1 MGVERGG
8 VPPEIR
14 ALCGPLLDTLIQ
26 SGMPLT
32 VTDHRRPGEPLVFA
46 NPAFERLIGCGF
58 AELVDLPFGFLAAAD
73 ADPGILAGIEEAL
86 SADRPLTAD
95 LRVVRKDG
103 SVFWDRLRL
112 TPVVDSLGATPFFL
126 WTHCDQTLELARA
139 EVEAELAASRQ
150 ALTNARER
158 ARLAQA
164 VGGTAGAWE
173 WDVATGR
180 FYADARFAEL
190 YGLDPVAAGNGLGTD
205 AFFESIHA
213 DDRMRIRIAVAGVM
227 HGADIFSK
235 DYRVVGRDGT
245 VRWVSARGGADR
257 TADGGVHRFR
267 GVLADITEQKRVEE
281 QLRVAQTAGGVGT
294 FEYVSGFG
302 TVSVSEQFCRLL
314 GLHPTRALPVRTVNA
329 VVHPDDAPL
338 IASLDGSNPGEPY
351 REFRIVRPDTGQIRW
366 LAQRG
371 EHRRDGKRDRDGGQG
386 AGGLGGGVRAGSRFI
401 GVIYDITASK
411 DAEEKLRLFAET
423 LEARVE
429 ERTRERDRVWNNS
442 RDLLVI
448 IGADGVCRAVSPS
461 WTAILGYDVN
471 EIVGRQIQDFVH
483 EEEVETTAEAL
494 KGAIHDQ
501 NLTNFENRQLHKD
514 GGTRW
519 ISWNTSKE
527 GDLVYAY
534 GRDITEDK
542 QRADTLRQTE
552 EQLRQAQKMEA
563 VGQLTGGLA
572 HDFNNMLMGVI
583 GGLDIV
589 RRRIAQGR
597 LNDLDR
603 FMDASMASA
612 QRAAA
617 LTHRLLAFSRRQTLD
632 PKPIDINDLVMS
644 MEDLLRRTLG
654 EQIELRV
661 TMAENLAAARS
672 DVNQLESAI
681 LNLAINA
688 RDAMPD
694 GGILTIETGRAT
706 LDRAYTIR
714 HDGLSAGDYVMIRV
728 SDTGMG
734 MPPDVVAK
742 AFDPF
747 FTTKPIGQGTG
758 LGLSMIYGF
767 VKQTGGHVRIDSEP
781 WRGTAITMY
790 LPCDGGE
797 SMVDGSLIGTGET
810 PEGAGEIVLVVE
822 DDESVRLLVL
832 DVLQELGY
840 TALHAAEGRAAL
852 NVIESSSQIDLLITD
867 VGLPGLNGRQLA
879 EIARRRRP
887 DLPVLFVT
895 GYAANAVVRGDF
907 LDEGMDMVMKPFA
920 MDELA
925 AKIRGILENR
935 HKERVGATP
944 L

>member
-1 MGVERGG
+1 MSGRAEALVMMEREGS
-8 VPPEIR
+8 VPTELR
-14 ALCGPLLDTLIQ
+14 ALCGPLLDTLVQ
-26 SGMPLT
+26 SGMALT
-32 VTDHRRPGEPLVFA
+32 ITDHRRPGEPLVFA
-46 NPAFERLIGCGF
+46 NPAFERLTGHAAG
-58 AELVDLPFGFLAAAD
+58 DLAGRPFGFLAAAD
-73 ADPGILAGIEEAL
+73 ADPAVLSGIEQAL
-86 SADRPLTAD
+86 AACRALTAD
-95 LRVVRKDG
+95 LRVVRRDG
-103 SVFWDRLRL
+103 SVFWDRVRL
-112 TPVVDSLGATPFFL
+112 TPVLDAQGIAPYVL
-126 WTHCDQTLELARA
+126 WTHSDQTLELARL
-139 EVEAELAASRQ
+139 EVEAELTASRQ
-150 ALTNARER
+150 ALADAKER
-158 ARLAQA
+158 ARLAQV

-173 WDVATGR
+173 WDVASGR
-180 FYADARFAEL
+180 LYADARFAEL
-190 YGLDPVAAGNGLGTD
+190 YGLDPVEAGNGLPTD
-205 AFFESIHA
+205 AFFDSIHT

-227 HGADIFSK
+227 HGADVFAK
-235 DYRVVGRDGT
+235 DYRVVGRDGA
-245 VRWVSARGGADR
+245 VHWVSARGSADR
-257 TADGGVHRFR
+257 LADGTACRFR
-267 GVLADITEQKRVEE
+267 GVLADVTEQKRVEE

-294 FEYVSGFG
+294 FEYISGFG
-302 TVSVSEQFCRLL
+302 TVSVSEQFCLLL
-314 GLHPTRALPVRTVNA
+314 GLHPTTALPVRTVNA

-338 IASLDGSNPGEPY
+338 ITSMDSGETAPPY
-351 REFRIVRPDTGQIRW
+351 REFRVRRPDTGEVRW

-371 EHRRDGKRDRDGGQG
+371 EHRRDGQRDRDGRQG
-386 AGGLGGGVRAGSRFI
+386 PGSRFI

-411 DAEEKLRLFAET
+411 DAEEKLRQFAET

-448 IGADGVCRAVSPS
+448 IGADGVCRSASPS
-461 WTAILGYDVN
+461 WTAILGYDVD
-471 EIVGRQIQDFVH
+471 EVKGRQVQGFVH
-483 EEEVETTAEAL
+483 PEDLAVTEDAL
-494 KGAIHDQ
+494 SGAIHDQ
-501 NLTNFENRQLHKD
+501 NLTNFENRLLHKD
-514 GGTRW
+514 GSLRW
-519 ISWNTSKE
+519 VSWNTSKE

-589 RRRIAQGR
+589 RRRISQGR
-597 LNDLDR
+597 LSDLDR

-617 LTHRLLAFSRRQTLD
+617 LTHRLLAFSRQQSLD
-632 PKPIDINDLVMS
+632 PKPIDVNGLVRS

-661 TMAENLAAARS
+661 GMAENLVAARS
-672 DVNQLESAI
+672 DANQLESAI

-706 LDRAYTIR
+706 LDRAYAAR
-714 HDGLSAGDYVMIRV
+714 HDGLTAGDYIMIRV

-767 VKQTGGHVRIDSEP
+767 VKQTGGHVRIDSEM
-781 WRGTAITMY
+781 WRGTAITLY
-790 LPCDGGE
+790 LPCDGGDDAHE
-797 SMVDGSLIGTGET
+797 AGMAGMGET

-840 TALHAAEGRAAL
+840 TALHAADGRGAL
-852 NVIESSSQIDLLITD
+852 SVIESSSQIDLLITD

-895 GYAANAVVRGDF
+895 GYAANAAVRGDF

-925 AKIRGILENR
+925 AKIRGILEVR
-935 HKERVGATP
+935 QRTF
-944 L
+944 

>member
-1 MGVERGG
+1 MSGRAEALVMVERGG
-8 VPPEIR
+8 DVLPELR

-46 NPAFERLIGCGF
+46 NPAFERLTGRSF
-58 AELVDLPFGFLAAAD
+58 AELTGHPFGFLAAAD
-73 ADPGILAGIEEAL
+73 ADPAILTGIELAL
-86 SADRPLTAD
+86 ASDRPLTAD

-103 SVFWDRLRL
+103 TVFWDRLRL
-112 TPVVDSLGATPFFL
+112 TPVVDAQGATPFFL
-126 WTHCDQTLELARA
+126 WTHCDQTMALARA

-150 ALTNARER
+150 ALANAKER

-173 WDVATGR
+173 WDVAGGR
-180 FYADARFAEL
+180 LYADARFAEL
-190 YGLDPVAAGNGLGTD
+190 YGLDPIDAGNGMPTD
-205 AFFESIHA
+205 AFFDSIHT

-227 HGADIFSK
+227 HGADVFSK

-245 VRWVSARGGADR
+245 VRWVSARGAADR
-257 TADGGVHRFR
+257 QVDGTARRFR
-267 GVLADITEQKRVEE
+267 GVLADVTEQKRVEE

-294 FEYVSGFG
+294 FEYISGFG

-314 GLHPTRALPVRTVNA
+314 GLHPTTALPVRTVNS

-338 IASLDGSNPGEPY
+338 ITSMEAGETAEPY
-351 REFRIVRPDTGQIRW
+351 REFRIVRPDTGEIRW

-371 EHRRDGKRDRDGGQG
+371 EHRRDGKRERDSGHVTMGPQQP
-386 AGGLGGGVRAGSRFI
+386 AGRTGSRFI

-411 DAEEKLRLFAET
+411 DAEEKLRQFAET

-461 WTAILGYDVN
+461 WTSILGHDPEEVS
-471 EIVGRQIQDFVH
+471 GRQLQDFVH
-483 EEEVETTAEAL
+483 DEDVEPTAEAL
-494 KGAIHDQ
+494 MGAIHDQ

-514 GGTRW
+514 GSLRW

-542 QRADTLRQTE
+542 QRADILRQTE

-632 PKPIDINDLVMS
+632 PKPIDVNALVRS

-706 LDRAYTIR
+706 LDRAYAAR

-742 AFDPF
+742 AFEPF

-781 WRGTAITMY
+781 WRGTAITLY
-790 LPCDGGE
+790 LPCDVGQDARDGGL
-797 SMVDGSLIGTGET
+797 SGTGET

-852 NVIESSSQIDLLITD
+852 SVIESSSQIDLLITD

-887 DLPVLFVT
+887 DLPVLPVQDRLRHGLST
-895 GYAANAVVRGDF
+895 GECMPQHDIALREKLCPYR
-907 LDEGMDMVMKPFA
+907 LR
-920 MDELA
+920 
-925 AKIRGILENR
+925 KIRNC
-935 HKERVGATP
+935 H
-944 L
+944 

>member
-1 MGVERGG
+1 MDACDDAGNGLPSDV
-8 VPPEIR
+8 R
-14 ALCGPLLDTLIQ
+14 ALCGPLLDCLIQ
-26 SGMPLT
+26 SGLPLT
-32 VTDHRRPGEPLVFA
+32 ITDHRRPGEPLVFA
-46 NPAFERLIGCGF
+46 NPAFERLTGHTL
-58 AELVDLPFGFLAAAD
+58 ADLAGQPFGFHAAPD
-73 ADPGILAGIEEAL
+73 ADPAILAGIEDAL
-86 SADRPLTAD
+86 AADRPLTAD
-95 LRVVRKDG
+95 LRILRRDG
-103 SVFWDRLRL
+103 PTFWNRVRL
-112 TPVVDSLGATPFFL
+112 TPMTDAQGATPFYV
-126 WTHCDQTLELARA
+126 WTHADLTLELARA
-139 EVEAELAASRQ
+139 EVEAELAASRR
-150 ALTNARER
+150 ALSNAKER

-173 WDVATGR
+173 WDAAGGR
-180 FYADARFAEL
+180 LYADARFSEL
-190 YGLDPVAAGNGLGTD
+190 YGLDPIEAGNGLPTE
-205 AFFESIHA
+205 AFFNAIHA
-213 DDRMRIRIAVAGVM
+213 DDRMRMRIAVAGVM
-227 HGADIFSK
+227 HGADVFAK
-235 DYRVVGRDGT
+235 DYRVITRDGT

-257 TADGGVHRFR
+257 AADNSLRRFK
-267 GVLADITEQKRVEE
+267 GVLADITDQKRVEE

-294 FEYVSGFG
+294 FEYINGFG

-314 GLHPTRALPVRTVNA
+314 GLHPASALPVRTVNT
-329 VVHPDDAPL
+329 VVHPEDAPL
-338 IASLDGSNPGEPY
+338 LAHPEAADGVAEPY
-351 REFRIVRPDTGQIRW
+351 REFRIVRPDTGEVRW

-371 EHRRDGKRDRDGGQG
+371 EHRRDGKHGTGG
-386 AGGLGGGVRAGSRFI
+386 RFI

-411 DAEEKLRLFAET
+411 DAEERLRQFAET
-423 LEARVE
+423 LELRVE

-448 IGADGVCRAVSPS
+448 VGAHGLFRAASPS
-461 WTAILGYDVN
+461 WTAILGYQPEEV
-471 EIVGRQIQDFVH
+471 VGRPIADFLHPEDAGPTTEAVLGALQD
-483 EEEVETTAEAL
+483 A
-494 KGAIHDQ
+494 D
-501 NLTNFENRQLHKD
+501 LTNFESRHLHKD
-514 GGTRW
+514 GSLRW
-519 ISWNTSKE
+519 ISWNTAQE
-527 GDLVYAY
+527 DDLVYAY
-534 GRDITEDK
+534 GRDVTEDK
-542 QRADTLRQTE
+542 DRVEALRQTE

-589 RRRIAQGR
+589 RRRITQGR

-632 PKPIDINDLVMS
+632 PKPIDVNDLVRS

-654 EQIELRV
+654 EQIEFRV
-661 TMAENLAAARS
+661 NMAADLAAARS

-694 GGILTIETGRAT
+694 GGILTIETGRQT
-706 LDRAYTIR
+706 LDRAYAAR
-714 HDGLSAGDYVMIRV
+714 HNGLAAGDYIMIRV

-767 VKQTGGHVRIDSEP
+767 VQQTGGHVRIDSEM
-781 WRGTAITMY
+781 WRGTAITLY

-797 SMVDGSLIGTGET
+797 DEQARDLVLRGDA

-852 NVIESSSQIDLLITD
+852 SVIESSSQIDLLITD

-895 GYAANAVVRGDF
+895 GYAANAAVRGDF
-907 LDEGMDMVMKPFA
+907 LDDGMDMVMKPFA

-925 AKIRGILENR
+925 AKIRGILEGR
-935 HKERVGATP
+935 AKRAVS
-944 L
+944 

>member
-1 MGVERGG
+1 MSGRAEAVIVMERDGE
-8 VPPEIR
+8 VLPEVR
-14 ALCGPLLDTLIQ
+14 ALCGPLLDALVQ

-32 VTDHRRPGEPLVFA
+32 ITDHRRPGEPLVFA
-46 NPAFERLIGCGF
+46 NPAFERLTGHAFSGL
-58 AELVDLPFGFLAAAD
+58 ANRPFGFLAAAD
-73 ADPGILAGIEEAL
+73 ADPAILAGIEEAL
-86 SADRPLTAD
+86 AADRPLTAD
-95 LRVVRKDG
+95 LRVMRKDG
-103 SVFWDRLRL
+103 TIFWDRLRL
-112 TPVVDSLGATPFFL
+112 TPVVDGQGATPYFL
-126 WTHCDQTLELARA
+126 WTHCDQTVELARM

-150 ALTNARER
+150 ALANAKER

-173 WDVATGR
+173 WDVADGR
-180 FYADARFAEL
+180 LYADARFAEL
-190 YGLDPVAAGNGLGTD
+190 YGLDPVAAGNGLSTD
-205 AFFESIHA
+205 AFFDSIHT

-227 HGADIFSK
+227 HGADIFAK

-257 TADGGVHRFR
+257 AADGVARRFR

-294 FEYVSGFG
+294 FEYISGFG

-314 GLHPTRALPVRTVNA
+314 GLHPTTALPVRTVNA
-329 VVHPDDAPL
+329 VVLADDAPL
-338 IASLDGSNPGEPY
+338 ITSLEGGETAPPY
-351 REFRIVRPDTGQIRW
+351 REFRIRRPDTGEIRW

-371 EHRRDGKRDRDGGQG
+371 EHRRDGKRDREGRQG
-386 AGGLGGGVRAGSRFI
+386 SGSRFI

-411 DAEEKLRLFAET
+411 DAEEKLRQFAET

-448 IGADGVCRAVSPS
+448 IGADGICRAVSPS
-461 WTAILGYDVN
+461 WTAILGHETDKV
-471 EIVGRQIQDFVH
+471 VGRQVQDFVH
-483 EEEVETTAEAL
+483 ADDVVATAEAL
-494 KGAIHDQ
+494 MGALHDQ

-514 GGTRW
+514 GSLRW

-542 QRADTLRQTE
+542 QRADMLRQTE

-589 RRRIAQGR
+589 RRRISQGR

-617 LTHRLLAFSRRQTLD
+617 LTHRLLAFSRRQSLD
-632 PKPIDINDLVMS
+632 PKPIDVNDLVRS

-654 EQIELRV
+654 EQIELRITV
-661 TMAENLAAARS
+661 AENLTAARS

-694 GGILTIETGRAT
+694 GGILTIETSRAT
-706 LDRAYTIR
+706 LDRSYTHR
-714 HDGLSAGDYVMIRV
+714 HDGLSPGDYVMIRV

-781 WRGTAITMY
+781 WRGTAITLY
-790 LPCDGGE
+790 LPCDGGANAQ
-797 SMVDGSLIGTGET
+797 DGGLAGMGEM

-822 DDESVRLLVL
+822 DDDSVRLLVL

-840 TALHAAEGRAAL
+840 TALHAADGRGAL
-852 NVIESSSQIDLLITD
+852 SVIESSSQIDLLITD

-887 DLPVLFVT
+887 NLPVLFVT
-895 GYAANAVVRGDF
+895 GYAANAAVRGDF
-907 LDEGMDMVMKPFA
+907 LEPGMDMVMKPFA

-925 AKIRGILENR
+925 AKIRGILE
-935 HKERVGATP
+935 ERQVLAASP
-944 L
+944 S